1 MSGTTTD
8 REGRFRAL
16 LLTGALALGLLAG
29 CAEEPLP
36 QRRLRTDDCLQEVRI
51 DQLPQAIA
59 RCDRIVK
66 TFPQNPLPLN
76 ERFVLHT
83 LAGDDRAACRD
94 IALASALAARR
105 PAAQVDRLLRED
117 LKLRQ
122 ASCREEK

>member
-8 REGRFRAL
+8 PGRQCRAL
-16 LLTGALALGLLAG
+16 LLLGALALGLLTG

-36 QRRLRTDDCLQEVRI
+36 QRRLRSDDCLKEVRM

-59 RCDRIVK
+59 LCDRVVK
-66 TFPQNPLPLN
+66 TFPQDPLPLN
-76 ERFVLHT
+76 ERFLLHT

-94 IALASALAARR
+94 IALASALAARQ

-122 ASCREEK
+122 ASCRERS

>member
-1 MSGTTTD
+1 MSGITTD
-8 REGRFRAL
+8 QGGQCRAL
-16 LLTGALALGLLAG
+16 LLAGALALGLLAG

-36 QRRLRTDDCLQEVRI
+36 QRRLQSDDCLQEVRM

-66 TFPQNPLPLN
+66 TFPQDPLPLN
-76 ERFVLHT
+76 ERFLLHT

-94 IALASALAARR
+94 IALASALAARQP
-105 PAAQVDRLLRED
+105 PAEVDRLLRED

-122 ASCREEK
+122 ASCRDSP